1 MNKNLTAG
9 ICFLVEKICL
19 LMKIMYIANNDL
31 FIFSEDI
38 LHLLLSGIHN
48 FVEVCFDRNRQLLSG
63 TFG

>member
-31 FIFSEDI
+31 FIFSEEI
-38 LHLLLSGIHN
+38 LLL
-48 FVEVCFDRNRQLLSG
+48 L
-63 TFG
+63 